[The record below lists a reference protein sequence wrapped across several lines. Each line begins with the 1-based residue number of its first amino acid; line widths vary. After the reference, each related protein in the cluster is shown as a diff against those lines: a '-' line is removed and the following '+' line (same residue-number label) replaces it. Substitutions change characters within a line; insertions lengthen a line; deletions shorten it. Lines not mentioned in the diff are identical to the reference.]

1 MFAAE
6 MRFKRHL
13 PFVIL
18 LSTCAAIVGIWR
30 FYLRPAHY
38 DLLIINARVVDGT
51 GAPQFR
57 AAVGVRGGR
66 IVHVGGVGP
75 SDSAGVVIDAGGRVV
90 APGFIDIHTH
100 AESIYGS
107 PDAENFVHMGVTT
120 VVTGN
125 CGSSEVN
132 VARFFEEINHRPL
145 AVNIATFIGH
155 NSVRALVM
163 GTDDR
168 APTTEEMRRME
179 SLVERAMRDGAMGL
193 STGLIYT
200 PGAYARTDEIVAL
213 ARVAQR
219 HGGIY
224 TTHIRDEGA
233 GVFEAIREAIQVG
246 EEARIPVEVSH
257 LKISSK
263 KLWGGSAQALGLIE
277 EARARGVAVSV
288 DAYAY
293 AASST
298 SLDVL
303 LPEWVRAGGREEAE
317 KRLEDGATRE
327 RVLREMLERLDE
339 NGFEDFSHAVVANFQ
354 ASPSYNGKS
363 IAEITREERGG
374 ATPSQ
379 QAEQVLEMYL
389 RGGASMVY
397 HRMSED
403 DVRQIIRSPLVSI
416 ASDSGIQSA
425 DDGVPHPR
433 CYGNNARVLGYY
445 ARDLRLMP
453 LEEAVRKMTY
463 MPARVLGMR
472 DRGLIREGYAADLV
486 VFDDAAVSDRATY
499 EQPRQYPSGIAY
511 VVVNG
516 LVVLADGRMTAA
528 RPGRALRRS
537 SGGLW
542 GWLN

>member
-1 MFAAE
+1 M
-6 MRFKRHL
+6 
-13 PFVIL
+13 
-18 LSTCAAIVGIWR
+18 
-30 FYLRPAHY
+30 
-38 DLLIINARVVDGT
+38 LIINARVVDGT

-57 AAVGVRGGR
+57 AAVGVRNGR
-66 IVHVGGVGP
+66 IVRVGDVKPDGYT
-75 SDSAGVVIDAGGRVV
+75 GVVIDAGGRVV

-107 PDAENFVHMGVTT
+107 PAAENFVRMGVTT

-125 CGSSEVN
+125 CGSSDVN
-132 VARFFEEINHRPL
+132 VARFFDEINRRPL

-168 APTTEEMRRME
+168 EPTPEEMRRME
-179 SLVERAMRDGAMGL
+179 GLVGRAMKDGAMGL

-200 PGAYARTDEIVAL
+200 PGAYARTEEIVAL
-213 ARVAQR
+213 ARVAER

-224 TTHIRDEGA
+224 ATHIRDEGA
-233 GVFEAIREAIQVG
+233 GVFGALREAIQVG

-257 LKISSK
+257 LKVSSK
-263 KLWGGSAQALGLIE
+263 KLWGGSAQALSLIE
-277 EARARGVAVSV
+277 EARARGVAVSC

-293 AASST
+293 TASST

-303 LPEWVRAGGREEAE
+303 LPDWVRAGGREAAG
-317 KRLEDGATRE
+317 KRLEDSATRA
-327 RVLREMLERLDE
+327 RVLREMLESLGE
-339 NGFEDFSHAVVANFQ
+339 NGYEDFSYAVVANFQ
-354 ASPSYNGKS
+354 ANPSHNGKS
-363 IAEITREERGG
+363 IADITRQERGG
-374 ATPSQ
+374 ASPSQ
-379 QAEQVLEMYL
+379 QAEQVLDMYL

-403 DVRQIIRSPLVSI
+403 DVRRIIHSPLVSI
-416 ASDSGIQSA
+416 ASDSGIQWA

-433 CYGNNARVLGYY
+433 SYGNNARVLGYY
-445 ARDLRLMP
+445 VRDLRLMP
-453 LEEAVRKMTY
+453 LEEAIRKMTY
-463 MPARVLGMR
+463 MPAGVLGMR

-486 VFDDAAVSDRATY
+486 IFDDAAVSDRATY

-511 VVVNG
+511 VIVNG
-516 LVVLADGRMTAA
+516 QVVLGDGRMTAA
-528 RPGRALRRS
+528 RPGQALRRS
-537 SGGLW
+537 GGGPW